1 MNKFSRLKITLI
13 VVGVMMLG
21 AGMAVTLRTTPS
33 QSSEPPTVGVW
44 QRVAPQSQSQELFSS
59 GKLMPA
65 RMVEITTPAVGNLS
79 ALNVTWGDSVK
90 KDQELGRIDSPELTE
105 QVRMEQAAQL
115 RSDLQDGA
123 LLAGQQP
130 VDVLNAKRRLLT
142 AQTALKT
149 AQTRQQ
155 ESSTL
160 YDKGFVSRNE
170 DEAARNEVRN
180 AEEQVAQAQE
190 EFNATARKYAP
201 DQLQA
206 LKLEVENRKEKLALL
221 LERQRRLTLKAP
233 LDGVVLHPQTPE
245 APGAQPAR
253 TLAVGSQVAG
263 GASLMAI
270 GDTSSFTILARCTE
284 AEYAWLEAGADV
296 KITLGA
302 LPEHSFSAKV
312 SKVLGQSFSPTSDSS
327 GEDASFEFLV
337 AFPAPVLPEA
347 QRSKL
352 RVGSTVK
359 LAVSQ
364 PSSMPQTAI
373 PLAAV
378 QWASDG
384 AAQLRWRA
392 TATNAPEIKPIRILQ
407 AGVDEVIVRE
417 ALDGEVWVPGDQ
429 QNLGPQPPSILQR
442 LGL

>member
-13 VVGVMMLG
+13 FAGVMMLG
-21 AGMAVTLRTTPS
+21 AGMALTTKSAKIAVQPS
-33 QSSEPPTVGVW
+33 VGVW
-44 QRVAPQSQSQELFSS
+44 QRVAPQSQTQELFSS

-79 ALNVTWGDSVK
+79 VLNVTWGDSVK

-105 QVRMEQAAQL
+105 QVRAEQAAQL

-130 VDVLNAKRRLLT
+130 LDVLNAKRRLLT

-155 ESSTL
+155 ESSAL
-160 YDKGFVSRNE
+160 YDKGFVSRSE
-170 DEAARNEVRN
+170 DEAAKIEVRN

-206 LKLEVENRKEKLALL
+206 LKLEVANRKEKLALL
-221 LERQRRLTLKAP
+221 LERQRRLTLTAP
-233 LDGVVLHPQTPE
+233 LNGVVLYPQTPE
-245 APGAQPAR
+245 APGGQPAR
-253 TLAVGSQVAG
+253 TLAVGSAVAA

-296 KITLGA
+296 QITLGA

-312 SKVLGQSFSPTSDSS
+312 SKVLGQAFSPTSDSS
-327 GEDASFEFLV
+327 GEAAPFEFLV

-352 RVGSTVK
+352 RVGSSVK

-384 AAQLRWRA
+384 AAHLRWRA
-392 TATNAPEIKPIRILQ
+392 AATNAPEIKSIQILQ

-417 ALDGEVWVPGDQ
+417 ALDGEVWVP
-429 QNLGPQPPSILQR
+429 SIQKPKAATLLKR
-442 LGL
+442 IFGL

>member
-1 MNKFSRLKITLI
+1 MNKFRRLKITLI
-13 VVGVMMLG
+13 FAGVMMLG
-21 AGMAVTLRTTPS
+21 AGMNLRTKAAK
-33 QSSEPPTVGVW
+33 SSEQPTVGVW

-59 GKLMPA
+59 GKLVPA

-79 ALNVTWGDSVK
+79 ALTATWGDSVK

-170 DEAARNEVRN
+170 DETARIEVHN

-206 LKLEVENRKEKLALL
+206 LKLEVANRKEKLALL

-233 LDGVVLHPQTPE
+233 IDGVLLYPQTPDS
-245 APGAQPAR
+245 PGGQPSR
-253 TLAVGSQVAG
+253 LLAVGSQVSA

-312 SKVLGQSFSPTSDSS
+312 SKVLGQSLSPTSDSS
-327 GEDASFEFLV
+327 GEDAPFEFLV

-364 PSSMPQTAI
+364 PSSTPQTVI

-392 TATNAPEIKPIRILQ
+392 AATNAPEIKPIRILQ

-417 ALDGEVWVPGDQ
+417 ALDGEVWVPSTQ
-429 QNLGPQPPSILQR
+429 KPKAPSILKR
-442 LGL
+442 ILGL